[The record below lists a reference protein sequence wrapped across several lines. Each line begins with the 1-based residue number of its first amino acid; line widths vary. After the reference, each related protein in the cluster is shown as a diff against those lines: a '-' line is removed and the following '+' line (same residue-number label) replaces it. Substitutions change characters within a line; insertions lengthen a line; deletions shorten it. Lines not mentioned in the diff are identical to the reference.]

1 MPLLLAEGSWAGRCY
16 TPLSMTSAGDDV
28 ALQPDVEGERPL
40 FLAFVALVKSRGSRK
55 GAWELL
61 RNAELTD
68 VPVKTFYQ
76 DVRREGLAAV
86 AARVFVSAHLEAI
99 RALVERP
106 PPMPPRKVAVSTLAN
121 QYYCEM
127 QVHLGTLHDVRVTSA
142 ELTAG
147 AEGHARLEAEAEPI
161 TDEEVTRRIERGETM
176 GLVELALAGDVD
188 GVPLIGRADRV
199 QLEGSRAKLLLEWKF
214 SGRRDLY
221 PTHVVQVEAYGRLL
235 RESGFDTA
243 GLVHAVAVIP
253 RGGPKPE
260 NMAELLARRASEIA
274 AVAPWGER
282 RIASGDAMP
291 DPLTGL
297 GVRRLDANAYTLFV
311 FPHDDRAADRDVSWA
326 LGYWKGA
333 RSPGRTSAPSRCR
346 ACPYNA
352 AGLCEVALAPPDG
365 RYKSRETTSREG
377 DRVHLLVAASSR

>member
-1 MPLLLAEGSWAGRCY
+1 
-16 TPLSMTSAGDDV
+16 MTSAGHDV
-28 ALQPDVEGERPL
+28 ALPPDVEGERPL
-40 FLAFVALVKSRGSRK
+40 FLAFVALVLSRGSRK

-61 RNAELTD
+61 RNAGLTD
-68 VPVKTFYQ
+68 APIKLFYQ
-76 DVRREGLAAV
+76 DARREGLGAL
-86 AARVFVSAHLEAI
+86 AARVFVRERLEQI
-99 RALVERP
+99 RALVADP
-106 PPMPPRKVAVSTLAN
+106 PPLPPRRVAVSTLAN

-176 GLVELALAGDVD
+176 GLVELGLAGEVD
-188 GVPLIGRADRV
+188 GIPLIGRADRV
-199 QLEGSRAKLLLEWKF
+199 QLEGSQAKLLLEWKF

-235 RESGFDTA
+235 RESGFDTS

-274 AVAPWGER
+274 AVAPWGTR
-282 RIASGDAMP
+282 RVSPGTTMP

-311 FPHDDRAADRDVSWA
+311 FPHDDQAADRDVSWA
-326 LGYWKGA
+326 LGYWKGSRA
-333 RSPGRTSAPSRCR
+333 PGRTSAPSRCR

-352 AGLCEVALAPPDG
+352 AGLCEVALAAPDG
-365 RYKSRETTSREG
+365 RYKSRETTTREG
-377 DRVHLLVAASSR
+377 ARVHLLVAAGPR

>member
-1 MPLLLAEGSWAGRCY
+1 MSIEAEDAPL
-16 TPLSMTSAGDDV
+16 P
-28 ALQPDVEGERPL
+28 PDVEGERPL
-40 FLAFVALVKSRGSRK
+40 FRAFVSLVAGRGSRK

-61 RNAELTD
+61 QGAGLTD
-68 VPVKTFYQ
+68 ASLKGFYNQ
-76 DVRREGLAAV
+76 ARKDGLEAVV
-86 AARVFVSAHLEAI
+86 AAAFVREKLEAI
-99 RALVERP
+99 RALVANP
-106 PPMPPRKVAVSTLAN
+106 PPLPPRRVAVSTLAN

-127 QVHLGTLHDVRVTSA
+127 QVHLATRHEVRVTSA

-161 TDEEVTRRIERGETM
+161 TEEEVTRRIEVGEKM
-176 GLVELALAGDVD
+176 GLVELGLAGEVE

-199 QLEGSRAKLLLEWKF
+199 QLEGSKAKLLLEWKF

-221 PTHVVQVEAYGRLL
+221 PTHVVQVETYGRLL
-235 RESGFDTA
+235 RESGFETSE
-243 GLVHAVAVIP
+243 LVHAVAVIP

-260 NMAELLARRASEIA
+260 NMAELMAKRASEIA

-282 RIASGDAMP
+282 RVGPSAQMP
-291 DPLTGL
+291 DPLAGL

-311 FPHDDRAADRDVSWA
+311 FPHSESAADRDVSWA

-333 RSPGRTSAPSRCR
+333 REPSRTTSASRCR

-352 AGLCEVALAPPDG
+352 AKLCEVALAPADG
-365 RYKSRETTSREG
+365 RYKSREMITREG
-377 DRVHLLVAASSR
+377 NRVHLLVATPNSGPSR